1 MSTTTRLSGS
11 IAALTIA
18 ATLAVTGTAG
28 AKAGEHNFQQTY
40 PFASR
45 LCAHVQAGKGPVH
58 LRRFAAQVLAD
69 CATLNSGF
77 TAAQSAV
84 LAAQTTFANGLAAD
98 RAAIAAACTPPV
110 KNHPLC
116 RSTRR
121 RPPLLHHRRGQPARL
136 LGRDPFAARGQGHSR
151 GQADSTAVELTASG
165 PLPPTLRRGAA
176 SVLRRWPRA

>member
-28 AKAGEHNFQQTY
+28 AKAGERSFQQTY
-40 PFASR
+40 PVASQ
-45 LCAHVQAGKGPVH
+45 LCAKVAAGKGPKR
-58 LRRFAAQVLAD
+58 LRPFAAQVASD
-69 CATLNSGF
+69 CSTLTSGF

-110 KNHPLC
+110 KNRPLC

-121 RPPLLHHRRGQPARL
+121 SEH
-136 LGRDPFAARGQGHSR
+136 AAIV
-151 GQADSTAVELTASG
+151 A
-165 PLPPTLRRGAA
+165 LRREHTAA
-176 SVLRRWPRA
+176 VRLYYTTVEANRHAFWAAIHSLPGGRTIRPDRPIHQQSS